1 MRRVITFVGV
11 ASGDCECFCW
21 EVDKETYTRIT
32 GSKPTRH
39 DRCGKRGYRLYPGD
53 IIGDLFQSDRPLKVR
68 VSISGKKKQA
78 VKNI

>member
-11 ASGDCECFCW
+11 PGGDCECFCW

-39 DRCGKRGYRLYPGD
+39 DRCDKGRYRLYPNDILGD
-53 IIGDLFQSDRPLKVR
+53 SFQPKLPLKVR
-68 VSISGKKKQA
+68 VSVVGKKKQV
-78 VKNI
+78 VKV